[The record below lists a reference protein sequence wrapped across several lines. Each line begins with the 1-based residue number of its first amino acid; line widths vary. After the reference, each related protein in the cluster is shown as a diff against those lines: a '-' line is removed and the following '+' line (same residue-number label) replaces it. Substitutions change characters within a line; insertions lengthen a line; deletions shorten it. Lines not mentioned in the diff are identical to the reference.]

1 MMGTKFRDIPP
12 LTDEEEAEIQ
22 RQIAADPDAPE
33 ATDEQIAQAR
43 PFAEVFPD
51 LAESI
56 RRSRGRPK
64 AEKRLQH
71 VSIRLDP
78 DVVAKFKATGKGWQ
92 SRINEVLKAA
102 KV

>member
-1 MMGTKFRDIPP
+1 MAPKKQLKEFTPGRGYTKEDW
-12 LTDEEEAEIQ
+12 
-22 RQIAADPDAPE
+22 DAVDSPE
-33 ATDEQIAQAR
+33 ATDEQLAQAR

-51 LAESI
+51 LAESV

-78 DVVAKFKATGKGWQ
+78 EVVAKFKATGKGWQ

-102 KV
+102 KI

>member
-1 MMGTKFRDIPP
+1 MTRRKLLKEFTPGRGYTKEDWDAVDSPP
-12 LTDEEEAEIQ
+12 L
-22 RQIAADPDAPE
+22 
-33 ATDEQIAQAR
+33 TDEQIAQAR

-64 AEKRLQH
+64 AEKPLQH

-92 SRINEVLKAA
+92 SRINEILKAA
-102 KV
+102 TV

>member
-1 MMGTKFRDIPP
+1 MTSKKLKGFTPGRGYTKEDWDAVHSPE
-12 LTDEEEAEIQ
+12 LTDEQ
-22 RQIAADPDAPE
+22 L
-33 ATDEQIAQAR
+33 AQAR

-78 DVVAKFKATGKGWQ
+78 EVVAKFKATGKGWQ

>member
-1 MMGTKFRDIPP
+1 MGNKFKDIPP

-33 ATDEQIAQAR
+33 ATDEQLAQAR

-78 DVVAKFKATGKGWQ
+78 EVVAKFKATGKGWQ

-102 KV
+102 KI